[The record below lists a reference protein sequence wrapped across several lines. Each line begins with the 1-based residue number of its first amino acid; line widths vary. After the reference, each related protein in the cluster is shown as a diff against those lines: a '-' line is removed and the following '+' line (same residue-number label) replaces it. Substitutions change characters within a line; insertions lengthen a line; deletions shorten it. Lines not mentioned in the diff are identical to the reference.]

1 MKPIIWLG
9 DSLEIVRTFEPSA
22 RSTAGHNLRR
32 VQAGLLP
39 HDWRP
44 MATVGSGAVEIRIH
58 GQVEYRVIYVAK
70 FETAVY
76 VLHAFVK
83 KAQRTPPHDLETAAS
98 RYRMMT
104 ERERKLR

>member
-9 DSLEIVRTFEPSA
+9 NSLETIQKFEPSA
-22 RSTAGHNLRR
+22 RTAAGHNLRR
-32 VQAGLLP
+32 VQSGLLP

-44 MATVGSGAVEIRIH
+44 MASVGPGAIEIRIH
-58 GQVEYRVIYVAK
+58 EQVEHRVIYVAK

-83 KAQRTPPHDLETAAS
+83 KTQRTPSHDLELAVT
-98 RYRMMT
+98 RYRLMAD
-104 ERERKLR
+104 RERTQR

>member
-9 DSLEIVRTFEPSA
+9 DSLEIVRAFEPSG
-22 RSTAGHNLRR
+22 RSAAGHNLRR

-39 HDWRP
+39 HNWRP
-44 MATVGSGAVEIRIH
+44 MAIVGPGAVEIRIY
-58 GQVEYRVIYVAK
+58 GQVEHRVIYVAK
-70 FETAVY
+70 YETAVY

-83 KAQRTPPHDLETAAS
+83 KAQRTPPHDLELAAS